1 MATSKPAASP
11 KQQIVLFLL
20 WITSLVFLIQ
30 VMNNGRPKSDTP
42 SATVLQNLKNQ
53 NEKQLDVSAATTFHQ
68 IQSVADREVG
78 EKKLT
83 AEAARDLKIQAVIL
97 ASEAR
102 LRAGIDR
109 NETWRVREAYQLLWP
124 FQKGNLDKPEWK
136 EKAYAVKDV
145 SADSRFG
152 WKEWSGQALF
162 VKTSE
167 VLSERN
173 KKELIWGVLPG
184 GYGFID
190 SLVAVT
196 GRSGAFSY
204 AFAAFLLALVV
215 RAVVFPF
222 SQKQLMW
229 SRQMSQLTPLINDI
243 KEKYKDNAQEQ
254 QARVMK
260 LYQEYGINPMAG
272 CAPAL
277 VQMPLF
283 LTVYQCMLL
292 YQFEFQKGT
301 FLWINPT
308 LSKATSGFIAPNLGA
323 QDTIM
328 IVVYGISMVVSTL
341 LAPVSDPSNAK
352 QQRMIGVVISV
363 VFTGFMF
370 TGAFPVV
377 GGFVLY
383 WTFTNFLAMAQSLR
397 AYRLPMPPLVK
408 VNAAGGGVLPKEPTT
423 FWGKLMEQ
431 AQEQARMADQ
441 QKIDPSKSDDK
452 GKSQDNGKSQ
462 NNGRSGEK
470 NQDKPKKPPRPGQSK
485 PKKGN

>member
-42 SATVLQNLKNQ
+42 SATVLQTLKTQ

-68 IQSVADREVG
+68 IQAVADREVG

-83 AEAARDLKIQAVIL
+83 AEAAKELKIQAVIL

-102 LRAGIDR
+102 LRAGIAR

-124 FQKGNLDKPEWK
+124 FQKANLDKPEWK
-136 EKAYAVKDV
+136 DKTYAVKDV

-152 WKEWSGQALF
+152 WKEWTGQALF
-162 VKTSE
+162 ERTST

-196 GRSGAFSY
+196 GRNGSVSY

-301 FLWINPT
+301 FLWINKD
-308 LSKATSGFIAPNLGA
+308 LSMATGGFIAPNLGA
-323 QDTIM
+323 QDTLM

-431 AQEQARMADQ
+431 AQEQARMAEQ
-441 QKIDPSKSDDK
+441 QRIDPS
-452 GKSQDNGKSQ
+452 KSQDNGKSVDKSQ
-462 NNGRSGEK
+462 DKAKDNGG
-470 NQDKPKKPPRPGQSK
+470 DKPKKPPRPGQSK